1 MHEHINTPPTLVGD
15 EKNQLQQL
23 WSYLYG
29 MSEAINRNLQAIGGN
44 DLTDRERAAVQGII
58 QTGGGLED
66 VQSLRD
72 MVVRLAEYVKK
83 AVDEIKSNPLESE
96 MDNGRLTRY
105 VQIAEMEVP
114 ADLSGNNKKD
124 PLITILRKLKGDD
137 LGLRNGI
144 FVGELRTGVT
154 GAAIGPNVVTY
165 AADGTE
171 TLHTENAVLEI
182 TGGGIRFL
190 ENGDELMTIRSVVSG
205 STQTVKIEPGADAEE
220 LKVYAKLIGAVQN
233 AETTETDFDDITEAG
248 SYWVDVSGMTNGP
261 TGLSTGD
268 CLLEV
273 NAGAAV
279 IRQKLEAEAAI
290 YIRRCVSN
298 TWGGWVEYTGTAQ

>member
-190 ENGDELMTIRSVVSG
+190 ENGDELMKISSVVSG

>member
-29 MSEAINRNLQAIGGN
+29 MSEAINQNLQAIGGN

-83 AVDEIKSNPLESE
+83 TVNEIKSNPLESE

-171 TLHTENAVLEI
+171 SLRTENAVLEI
-182 TGGGIRFL
+182 TGGRIRFL
-190 ENGDELMTIRSVVSG
+190 ENGDELMKISSVVSG

-220 LKVYAKLIGAVQN
+220 LKVYAELIGAVQN

>member
-29 MSEAINRNLQAIGGN
+29 MSEAINQNLQAIGGN

-83 AVDEIKSNPLESE
+83 TVNEIKSNPLESE

-171 TLHTENAVLEI
+171 SLRTENAVLEI
-182 TGGGIRFL
+182 TGGRIRFL
-190 ENGDELMTIRSVVSG
+190 ENGDELMKISSVVSG

-220 LKVYAKLIGAVQN
+220 LKVYAELIGAVQN

-279 IRQKLEAEAAI
+279 IRQKLEAEAEI

>member
-83 AVDEIKSNPLESE
+83 TVNEIKSNPLESE

-154 GAAIGPNVVTY
+154 GAAIGPDVVTY

-171 TLHTENAVLEI
+171 SLHTENAVLEI

-190 ENGDELMTIRSVVSG
+190 ENGDELMKISSVVSG

-220 LKVYAKLIGAVQN
+220 LKVYAELIGAVQN

>member
-1 MHEHINTPPTLVGD
+1 MPEHINTPPTLSGD
-15 EKNQLQQL
+15 SRNQLQQL
-23 WSYLYG
+23 WSYLYS

-58 QTGGGLED
+58 QQGGGLED
-66 VQSLRD
+66 VTSLRD

-83 AVDEIKSNPLESE
+83 EIGEVKSNPMGGEIE
-96 MDNGRLTRY
+96 NGRLSRY
-105 VQIAEMEVP
+105 VQLAEIAVP
-114 ADLSGNNKKD
+114 ADLSGSTKAD
-124 PLITILRKLKGDD
+124 PLATILRKLKGDD
-137 LGLRNGI
+137 LGVRSGVY
-144 FVGELRTGVT
+144 VGEIRTGVT
-154 GAAIGPNVVTY
+154 GALIGPDVVTY

-171 TLHTENAVLEI
+171 TLHTNNAVLEI

-190 ENGDELMTIRSVVSG
+190 ENGDELMTIRSSVINGV
-205 STQTVKIEPGADAEE
+205 QTVKIEPGDDADVLRVTGE
-220 LKVYAKLIGAVQN
+220 LDGAVRN
-233 AETTETDFDDITEAG
+233 AETTATDFDDITEAG

-279 IRQKLEAEAAI
+279 IRQKLEAEDAI
-290 YIRRCVSN
+290 YIRRCVSD

>member
-1 MHEHINTPPTLVGD
+1 MHEHINTPPTLGGD

-23 WSYLYG
+23 WSYLYS

-83 AVDEIKSNPLESE
+83 AVNEIKSNPLESE

-144 FVGELRTGVT
+144 YVGELRTGVT

-171 TLHTENAVLEI
+171 SLRTENAVLEI

-190 ENGDELMTIRSVVSG
+190 ENGDELMKISSVVSG

-220 LKVYAKLIGAVQN
+220 LKVYAELIGAVQN

-279 IRQKLEAEAAI
+279 IQQKLEAEAAI

>member
-83 AVDEIKSNPLESE
+83 AVNEIKNNPLENE

-154 GAAIGPNVVTY
+154 GAAIGPDVVTY

-171 TLHTENAVLEI
+171 SLHTENAVLEI

-190 ENGDELMTIRSVVSG
+190 ENGDELMKISSVVSG

-220 LKVYAKLIGAVQN
+220 LKVYAELIGAVQN

>member
-29 MSEAINRNLQAIGGN
+29 MSEAINQNLQAIGGN

-83 AVDEIKSNPLESE
+83 TVNEIKSNPLESE

-171 TLHTENAVLEI
+171 SLRTENAVLEI

-190 ENGDELMTIRSVVSG
+190 ENGDELMKISSVVSG

-220 LKVYAKLIGAVQN
+220 LKVYAELIGAVQN

>member
-83 AVDEIKSNPLESE
+83 AVNEIKSNPLDSE
-96 MDNGRLTRY
+96 MENGRLTRY

-154 GAAIGPNVVTY
+154 GAAIGPDVVTY

-171 TLHTENAVLEI
+171 SLHTENAVLEI

-190 ENGDELMTIRSVVSG
+190 ENGDELMKISSVVSG

-220 LKVYAKLIGAVQN
+220 LKVYAELIGAVQN

>member
-83 AVDEIKSNPLESE
+83 TVNEIKSNPLDSE
-96 MDNGRLTRY
+96 MENGRLTRY

-154 GAAIGPNVVTY
+154 GAAIGPDVVTY

-171 TLHTENAVLEI
+171 SLHTENAVLEI

-190 ENGDELMTIRSVVSG
+190 ENGDELMKISSVVSG

-220 LKVYAKLIGAVQN
+220 LKVYAELIGAVQN